1 MMKMKLSILL
11 LFGLFSFHTILSQ
24 DNGDRAWYIGDDYK
38 ASEITTEK
46 LMSWDLHGD
55 GQLSVA
61 NRQVYMA
68 ESTGSAG
75 ILLVSPAKFE
85 GDHIVSYDVMALRP
99 GTVLVALMS
108 LSNTVD
114 GGLKFEGDYNAN
126 LRYIINNT
134 NAYMIAFLNSP
145 HNRFPFVNRFPSDAN
160 PLVEA
165 DRSYMQPGV
174 YYHIDVG
181 REKDRVWLAIDGEK
195 VIEGVD
201 PDPLGDGHFSFR
213 IRGTAG
219 ETASCLI
226 RNVKVYSR

>member
-1 MMKMKLSILL
+1 MKNKLLIFLVTS
-11 LFGLFSFHTILSQ
+11 LFSFLSVIAQ
-24 DNGDRAWYIGDDYK
+24 DTGDRAWYINDDYK
-38 ASEITTEK
+38 VREIGTDE
-46 LMSWDLHGD
+46 LMNWNFVGS

-61 NRQVYMA
+61 NRQVYLA
-68 ESTGSAG
+68 ESQGSAG
-75 ILLVSPAKFE
+75 ILLVSPSKLE
-85 GDHIVSYDVMALRP
+85 NDHIVSYDVMALRP

-108 LSNTVD
+108 LSNKED
-114 GGLKFEGDYNAN
+114 GGLMFEEDYDAN
-126 LRYIINNT
+126 LRYIINNA

-145 HNRFPFVNRFPSDAN
+145 HNRYPFVNRFPAKAN

-181 REKDRVWLAIDGEK
+181 RENGRIWLAIDGEK

-201 PDPLGDGHFSFR
+201 PDPLEDGHFSFR

-226 RNVKVYSR
+226 RNVKIYSR